1 MKYRKIIFFL
11 VCLLFYIGI
20 LRIPTVQHY
29 YTTGLVSLLTIT
41 TEFKEVGNIVFRY
54 DKNYQ
59 HIVDE
64 IEKEVKNINEL
75 GNSWFNGETN
85 SSLTVYLPKS
95 FIASVILKGSNAI
108 FIPKSNIAV
117 LDGRLSEDSLI
128 HALTHEY
135 AHFHMMN
142 KIEDIELSISDVP
155 EWFHEGVAEAFAH
168 RFAPLPF
175 VEAINWWHLIPF
187 SEMKFRGGGSGE
199 VISEWY
205 VMAHFTVEKLLKDH
219 GDHVINSLIE
229 LTKETSDFTVSFNSL
244 TGQQLE
250 DYHEWL
256 VVDHQFFEEK
266 VEALYVEE
274 DFEKLKEILLQ
285 YDYENGPYYFWA
297 NRVYSLLENIYVR
310 EEQWAKAIDM
320 VVKRSYYIQD
330 PAFWRDASEYA
341 LNLDDAE
348 TALYFAQ
355 KAADNAGEYSEDYF
369 NDWLNIVRKQTETV
383 N

>member
-11 VCLLFYIGI
+11 VCLLFYIGV
-20 LRIPTVQHY
+20 LRIPTVQQY
-29 YTTGLVSLLTIT
+29 YTTALVSLLNIN
-41 TEFKEVGNIVFRY
+41 TEYKEVGNIVFRY
-54 DKNYQ
+54 DKNYYY
-59 HIVDE
+59 IIDE
-64 IEKEVKNINEL
+64 LEKEVKNINEL
-75 GNSWFNGETN
+75 GNAWFNGETN

-95 FIASVILKGSNAI
+95 FIARVILKGSNAI

-117 LDGRLSEDSLI
+117 LDGRLNEDSLM

-142 KIEDIELSISDVP
+142 KMEDIELSISDVP

-175 VEAINWWHLIPF
+175 LEAINWWHVIPF

-229 LTKETSDFTVSFNSL
+229 LTKETSDFTVSFKSL
-244 TGQQLE
+244 TGQQLV

-256 VVDHQFFEEK
+256 VVDHQFFEK
-266 VEALYVEE
+266 INALYAEG
-274 DFEKLKEILLQ
+274 DFEKVKTILLQ
-285 YDYENGPYYFWA
+285 FDYENGPYYLKA
-297 NRVYSLLENIYVR
+297 NSVYFLLENIYVK

-320 VVKRSYYIQD
+320 VVKSSYYIQYSSS
-330 PAFWRDASEYA
+330 WKDASEYA
-341 LNLDDAE
+341 LKLNDKEKAH
-348 TALYFAQ
+348 YFAQ
-355 KAADNAGEYSEDYF
+355 KAVDIAD
-369 NDWLNIVRKQTETV
+369 
-383 N
+383 

>member
-11 VCLLFYIGI
+11 VCFLFFFGI
-20 LRIPTVQHY
+20 LRIPTVQQY
-29 YTTGLVSLLTIT
+29 YTTAKVRLLSINS
-41 TEFKEVGNIVFRY
+41 EYKEVGNIVFKY

-59 HIVDE
+59 HIVDA

-75 GNSWFNGETN
+75 GDSWFNGGTN
-85 SSLTVYLPKS
+85 SNLTVYLPKS

-117 LDGRLSEDSLI
+117 LDGRLSEDALM

-142 KIEDIELSISDVP
+142 KMEDIELSISDVP

-175 VEAINWWHLIPF
+175 LEAINWWHVIPF

-205 VMAHFTVEKLLKDH
+205 VMGHFTVEKLLKDH

-229 LTKETSDFTVSFNSL
+229 LTKETSDFTVSFKSL

-250 DYHEWL
+250 KYHEWL
-256 VVDHQFFEEK
+256 VVDHQFFEEID
-266 VEALYVEE
+266 VMYAEG
-274 DFEKLKEILLQ
+274 DFEKVKTILLQ
-285 YDYENGPYYFWA
+285 YDHENGPYYLKA
-297 NRVYSLLENIYVR
+297 NLVYFLLENIYVR
-310 EEQWAKAIDM
+310 EDQWAKAIDM
-320 VVKRSYYIQD
+320 VVKSSYYIQYSSS
-330 PAFWRDASEYA
+330 WKDASEYA
-341 LNLDDAE
+341 LNLDDAK
-348 TALYFAQ
+348 TAIYFAR
-355 KAADNAGEYSEDYF
+355 KAADNADVYSEDYF
-369 NDWLNIVRKQTETV
+369 TDWLNVVRKQTRTV